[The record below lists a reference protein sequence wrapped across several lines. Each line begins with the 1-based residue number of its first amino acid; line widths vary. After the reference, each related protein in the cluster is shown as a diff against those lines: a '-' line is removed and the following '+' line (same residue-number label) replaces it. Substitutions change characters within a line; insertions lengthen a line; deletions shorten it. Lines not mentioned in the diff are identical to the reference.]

1 MLGGTAGRTTLN
13 GEGLQH
19 EDGHSHLMSATIPNC
34 VSYDPTYNFELAV
47 IIREGLRRMITEQE
61 DVFYY
66 LTLMNENYQH
76 PEMPEGAEEGIL
88 RGLYLLRG
96 AENAKVQ
103 LLGSGTILR
112 EVIAGADLLREDFG
126 VEADVWSVP
135 SFTELRRD
143 GLEAER
149 WNLLHPGEE
158 ARVAYVESCLGDAP
172 VVAAT
177 DYMRSFAD
185 QIRPWVKAP
194 YRVLG
199 TDGYGRSDYRKTLRS
214 FFEVDRHHVVLAA
227 LTELGKTEEAKKAI
241 ESYGIDTERPAPW
254 RV

>member
-1 MLGGTAGRTTLN
+1 
-13 GEGLQH
+13 
-19 EDGHSHLMSATIPNC
+19 MSATIPNC
-34 VSYDPTYNFELAV
+34 VSYDPTYGFELAV

-76 PEMPEGAEEGIL
+76 PAMPEGAEEGIL
-88 RGLYLLRG
+88 RGMYLLRG
-96 AENAKVQ
+96 AERRQGPAAG
-103 LLGSGTILR
+103 LGHDPAR
-112 EVIAGADLLREDFG
+112 GARG
-126 VEADVWSVP
+126 RGAAARG
-135 SFTELRRD
+135 LRRR
-143 GLEAER
+143 GRRLERPVASPSCGARASRPSAGTRCTRARRRRTTWVEDQLGGR
-149 WNLLHPGEE
+149 PG
-158 ARVAYVESCLGDAP
+158 P
-172 VVAAT
+172 VIAAT

-185 QIRPWVKAP
+185 QIRPWVDAP

-199 TDGYGRSDYRKTLRS
+199 TDGFGRSDYRKTLRS

-227 LTELGKTEEAKKAI
+227 LTELAKTGEVDADAPKKAI